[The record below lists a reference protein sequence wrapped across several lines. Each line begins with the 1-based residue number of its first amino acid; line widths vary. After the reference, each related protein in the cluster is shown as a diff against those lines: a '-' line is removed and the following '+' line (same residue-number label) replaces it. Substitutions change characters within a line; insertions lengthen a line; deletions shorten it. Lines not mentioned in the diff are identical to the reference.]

1 MREREREGEYE
12 YTNDEERGG
21 KKKEERSG
29 RETSK
34 GVCDAY
40 RTPTASELRENI
52 NDANAL
58 LESGIHDNVHACR
71 NEQH

>member
-1 MREREREGEYE
+1 MNTRTTKRE
-12 YTNDEERGG
+12 G
-21 KKKEERSG
+21 KKKRERSG